1 MRVQIKRYGAVALA
15 GIMAGS
21 FALTGCGSYASS
33 SELRLQAEASLSG
46 QADSGNGTG
55 QDSRREPG
63 SGTQDGQGGQDGQD
77 SQGAQDG
84 QGIRTGGPSAETIR
98 VETGLTTAPMPEFEP
113 VNDEVYVKTEDGG
126 SVRLRSSCST
136 DSDSNIV
143 TYASPGTR
151 LARTGKGSEW
161 TRIDYNGSTA
171 YLSSAYITTE
181 VPKTTAAPGNM
192 RSFPKSTQG
201 RPSCTVQRQ
210 GPGRTLQSVS
220 TPATAPRA
228 VRQ

>member
-1 MRVQIKRYGAVALA
+1 MRLQIKRYGAVALA

-126 SVRLRSSCST
+126 SVRLRSRL
-136 DSDSNIV
+136 V
-143 TYASPGTR
+143 T
-151 LARTGKGSEW
+151 
-161 TRIDYNGSTA
+161 
-171 YLSSAYITTE
+171 
-181 VPKTTAAPGNM
+181 V
-192 RSFPKSTQG
+192 
-201 RPSCTVQRQ
+201 
-210 GPGRTLQSVS
+210 
-220 TPATAPRA
+220 
-228 VRQ
+228 

>member
-1 MRVQIKRYGAVALA
+1 MRLQIKRYGAVALA

-113 VNDEVYVKTEDGG
+113 VNDEV
-126 SVRLRSSCST
+126 
-136 DSDSNIV
+136 
-143 TYASPGTR
+143 
-151 LARTGKGSEW
+151 
-161 TRIDYNGSTA
+161 
-171 YLSSAYITTE
+171 
-181 VPKTTAAPGNM
+181 
-192 RSFPKSTQG
+192 
-201 RPSCTVQRQ
+201 
-210 GPGRTLQSVS
+210 
-220 TPATAPRA
+220 
-228 VRQ
+228 

>member
-1 MRVQIKRYGAVALA
+1 MRLQIKRYGAVALA

-33 SELRLQAEASLSG
+33 GELRLQAEASLSG

-63 SGTQDGQGGQDGQD
+63 SGTQDGQGGQGGQD
-77 SQGAQDG
+77 
-84 QGIRTGGPSAETIR
+84 IRTGGPSAETIR

-126 SVRLRSSCST
+126 SVRLRSSCRT

-181 VPKTTAAPGNM
+181 VPKTTAAPAKGACVDSGEVTLN
-192 RSFPKSTQG
+192 
-201 RPSCTVQRQ
+201 PSWK
-210 GPGRTLQSVS
+210 
-220 TPATAPRA
+220 
-228 VRQ
+228 